1 MKPILR
7 TALAIAAVVAVAVAC
22 SSGGPA
28 PATTSPP
35 AGVPGPTATGTV
47 APPTSALGGQ
57 GGEAA
62 AFCAIL
68 IDEATKI
75 GYLVNGVLVASPSVA
90 MFQQLIEVG
99 IARKDE
105 VLAVTPPEIR
115 DTMVAEF
122 IWYESIAAFAAAHG
136 WDAVGTSGPT
146 PPPAYMAGAAALT
159 AFEET
164 KCGIKTS

>member
-1 MKPILR
+1 MKPSAR
-7 TALAIAAVVAVAVAC
+7 TALAIALVTVAAAC

-35 AGVPGPTATGTV
+35 AGHPGPTATATV
-47 APPTSALGGQ
+47 APPTTAVGGQ
-57 GGEAA
+57 GGDAA
-62 AFCAIL
+62 DFCAIL
-68 IDEATKI
+68 IDEATRI

-115 DTMVAEF
+115 DTIVAEF
-122 IWYESIAAFAAAHG
+122 TWYESIAAFAAAHG
-136 WDAVGTSGPT
+136 WESVGTSGPT
-146 PPPAYMAGAAALT
+146 PPPAYLAGAAALT
-159 AFEET
+159 TFEET